1 MKLFNKMKVI
11 LKEEI
16 KNLGKKGDVVEVKDG
31 YGRNYLLRK
40 QLALLATKK
49 AILDLEKKKEAE
61 TKKVEEET
69 KKIQDLAN
77 ALQKEVLEFK
87 LKTNPK
93 GEPFGSV
100 TRTKIL
106 NELLKR
112 NYRLK
117 KFQIQLE
124 KPLKE
129 FKEYLIKIKL
139 DYNIFS
145 EIKVKVLKEK

>member
-16 KNLGKKGDVVEVKDG
+16 KNLGKKGDVVEVKNG
-31 YGRNYLLRK
+31 YGRNYLLKRG
-40 QLALLATKK
+40 LAFLATKK
-49 AILDLEKKKEAE
+49 AILDLKKKKEIEIKKIEKE
-61 TKKVEEET
+61 TKKTEELA
-69 KKIQDLAN
+69 KK
-77 ALQKEVLEFK
+77 LQKEILEFK

-100 TRTKIL
+100 TKTKIL
-106 NELLKR
+106 KELSKR
-112 NYRLK
+112 NYHLK

-129 FKEYLIKIKL
+129 FKEYLVKIKL

-145 EIKVKVLKEK
+145 EVKVKVLKEK

>member
-1 MKLFNKMKVI
+1 MKVI

-16 KNLGKKGDVVEVKDG
+16 KNLGKKGDVVEVKNG
-31 YGRNYLLRK
+31 YGRNYLLKRG
-40 QLALLATKK
+40 LAFLATKK
-49 AILDLEKKKEAE
+49 AILDLKKKKEIE
-61 TKKVEEET
+61 IKKIEKET
-69 KKIQDLAN
+69 KKIQDLAKN
-77 ALQKEVLEFK
+77 LQKETLEFK

-106 NELLKR
+106 NELLKK
-112 NYRLK
+112 NYHLK

-129 FKEYLIKIKL
+129 FKEYLVKIKL
-139 DYNIFS
+139 DYNISS
-145 EIKVKVLKEK
+145 EIKVKVLKE